1 MLLEAAR
8 WTPSCFNEQPWKFYY
23 GRTENQKQEYFSL
36 LVEGNQAWVKNAGF
50 LCFVVSK
57 RSFVKTGKHNRNHAF
72 DAGAAWMSIALQAH
86 AMGLSA
92 HAMAGFNSERAY
104 EVLGVSEE
112 EYEILAA
119 VAVGRPTEEA
129 VEREERTQRKSIE
142 EIVG

>member
-23 GRTENQKQEYFSL
+23 GRTDAQKQEYFSL
-36 LVEGNQAWVKNAGF
+36 LVEANQAWVKNAGF

-57 RSFVKTGKHNRNHAF
+57 RSFVKNGKPNRNHAF
-72 DAGAAWMSIALQAH
+72 DAGASWMSIALQAH

-92 HAMAGFNSERAY
+92 HAMAGFNLERAY
-104 EVLGVSEE
+104 EVLGISEE

-119 VAVGRPTEEA
+119 VAVGRPTKEA
-129 VEREERTQRKSIE
+129 AITEERTQRKSIE
-142 EIVG
+142 EITG